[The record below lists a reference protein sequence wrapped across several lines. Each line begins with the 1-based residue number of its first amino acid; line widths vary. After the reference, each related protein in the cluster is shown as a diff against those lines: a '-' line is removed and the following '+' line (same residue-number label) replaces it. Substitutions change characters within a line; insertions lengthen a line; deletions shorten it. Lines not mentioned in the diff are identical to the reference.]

1 MESERKKSSFF
12 ESLGIGCHLFQE
24 GLCSTFLSVVVMKDS
39 DPKSPSGKKVYRF
52 NSSLRQSKQELE
64 AEIKEE
70 S

>member
-1 MESERKKSSFF
+1 M
-12 ESLGIGCHLFQE
+12 SLIPGRTVFYLPFYSI
-24 GLCSTFLSVVVMKDS
+24 VVMKDS

-52 NSSLRQSKQELE
+52 NSSVRQYKQELE